1 MVVKTDGK
9 FEFSC
14 LYLVKTF
21 LRYNKQ
27 FKTSKLYL
35 ICCQSQIDFSFK
47 IENQSPP
54 HIHGDNQISDLDSPS
69 RFQITQGTTASCSL
83 SSSGA
88 VSSQYFYYYGNK
100 ASKLYFNCQLFVPS
114 PTLVRLLCVLLCSLK
129 SLFVLTE
136 LTEQGGT
143 LLCHLTPGYLLIA
156 TKDFTVNHSIN
167 FYPSLL
173 DVYTDPIY

>member
-1 MVVKTDGK
+1 MNKIILSFLTATHLQQYFFWKGKTLEK
-9 FEFSC
+9 FKFSC

-27 FKTSKLYL
+27 FKTYKLYL

-54 HIHGDNQISDLDSPS
+54 HIHGVNQIPDLDSPS
-69 RFQITQGTTASCSL
+69 RFQIIQGSIASCSL

-100 ASKLYFNCQLFVPS
+100 ASKLYFNCQLFAPS
-114 PTLVRLLCVLLCSLK
+114 PTLVPSPVCVLLCSALS
-129 SLFVLTE
+129 SLCLF
-136 LTEQGGT
+136 
-143 LLCHLTPGYLLIA
+143 
-156 TKDFTVNHSIN
+156 
-167 FYPSLL
+167 
-173 DVYTDPIY
+173 

>member
-1 MVVKTDGK
+1 MEK

-27 FKTSKLYL
+27 FKTYKLYL

-69 RFQITQGTTASCSL
+69 RFQIIQGTIASCSL

-100 ASKLYFNCQLFVPS
+100 ASKLYFNCQLFAPS
-114 PTLVRLLCVLLCSLK
+114 PTLLPSPVCCLLSTLK

-143 LLCHLTPGYLLIA
+143 LLWHLTPGYLLIA